1 MVGGGGSNSRPLP
14 CECSGLPVAR
24 YSSEALRSLF
34 GQPFVLADQAMN
46 EHATPRGTAQ
56 EFIYSCW
63 LKKGEC

>member
-1 MVGGGGSNSRPLP
+1 V
-14 CECSGLPVAR
+14 R

-34 GQPFVLADQAMN
+34 GQQFVLADQAMN

>member
-1 MVGGGGSNSRPLP
+1 MVGGEGSNSRPLP

-63 LKKGEC
+63 L